1 VACLTDGEWQ
11 AFAAGHL
18 DKGRIATVEA
28 HLADCEACR
37 LKVGW
42 SSATAVTSANA
53 RTPKAKGTIRFS
65 GGDDLARGTTVGRYL
80 VLERLGVGGMGKVYA
95 AYDPQLDRKIALKL
109 LRDDLGRNQRQF
121 RARMLREAQAM
132 ARLAHP
138 NVIAVHDVGTF
149 GKRVFLAM
157 ELVEGGTLKSWL
169 RQKQPAGHEILEVF
183 IDAGRGLA
191 AAHAAGLVHRDFK
204 PENVLLGADGRARV
218 TDFGLARS
226 STSQEPLP
234 EADPEHDDDADDD
247 DDAAGATK
255 AGAALPEDVAGASLD
270 TPLTRAGTMMG
281 TPGYMP
287 PEQCR
292 GGATDERADQF
303 SFCASLYEAL
313 YGFRAFPGL
322 SADEVIDSVLAGKI
336 REAPADSK
344 VPAWVRRVL
353 LRGLSVDPA
362 ARWPSMDALLAELG
376 RDPARRRRRWLATA
390 GLVAAAA
397 ALVAGAQQWGA
408 RGVRVCS
415 GSAQRLAGAW
425 DGTQKLALQAA
436 FAKSGKPYAAKAA
449 EATTHGLD
457 DYAAAW
463 VAMHG
468 DTCEATR
475 IRGEQA
481 ESVMALRMACLDQ
494 RRQELAALVRLFA
507 AADDTTVERAVQA
520 VQALPPVSAC
530 ANVQALT
537 EVTPEPADPSLRAQI
552 AEQRT
557 RLASARA
564 RLAAGQY
571 ADGLKIAEEV
581 PPIAATIGYR
591 PLAGEALEL
600 LGQLRFKAGDYH
612 GADRAWRDALYAA
625 EESHDDATK
634 SLAAVRL
641 ANVTVDLHGYAEA
654 HEWMRFAEASVKRS
668 GGAGE
673 LQVDLWISIALIW
686 FRESRYA
693 DAEQAALQAV
703 KLAAQS
709 LPEKHLG
716 RAYAYRTL
724 GDVLKYEGRYEDGLQ
739 LLERARSILEGQLG
753 PDHPEVAS
761 ILRKEI
767 DVFSL
772 QHDGARGLELGRR
785 VLALLSKSLPPGH
798 LQIAQTHTNIAESL
812 GLLGRYDEALAEE
825 KLAEPTYER
834 VFGAQSEN
842 VGVSYTNMG
851 YALMQLGRD
860 DEARRDLN
868 QAIAIY
874 EKTLSAD
881 APDLAEPILR
891 LGQLE
896 LRHKRPAEAARL
908 LERALALRQH
918 DSDPTEMLV
927 DVELALAKALVATSA
942 RPRALT
948 LASRAHDQL
957 AAAGKT
963 REAAAAAQFVTDN
976 RN

>member
-1 VACLTDGEWQ
+1 MACLTDGEWE

-18 DKGRIATVEA
+18 DRERATALEA

-37 LKVGW
+37 LRVGW
-42 SSATAVTSANA
+42 SSATAIGSAG
-53 RTPKAKGTIRFS
+53 TPDAKAPRSIRFS

-80 VLERLGVGGMGKVYA
+80 VLERLGTGGMGKVYA
-95 AYDPQLDRKIALKL
+95 AYDPQLDRKLALKL
-109 LRDDLGRNQRQF
+109 LRDDLGRNQRQY

-169 RQKQPAGHEILEVF
+169 RTKQPTGHEVLDVF
-183 IDAGRGLA
+183 LDAGRGLA

-204 PENVLLGADGRARV
+204 PENVLIGADGRARV

-234 EADPEHDDDADDD
+234 ETKDDDDDDADDAD
-247 DDAAGATK
+247 DDAP
-255 AGAALPEDVAGASLD
+255 LPEESGGHSLD
-270 TPLTRAGTMMG
+270 LALTRAGTMMG

-292 GGATDERADQF
+292 GGHTDERADQF
-303 SFCASLYEAL
+303 SFCASLFEAL

-322 SADEVIDSVLAGKI
+322 SSEEVIESVLEGRI
-336 REAPADSK
+336 REAPADTK
-344 VPAWVRRVL
+344 VPAWVRRIL

-362 ARWPSMDALLAELG
+362 ARWPSMDALLVELA
-376 RDPARRRRRWLATA
+376 RDPARRRRRWLAGA

-397 ALVAGAQQWGA
+397 ALVVGAQQWGA
-408 RGVRVCS
+408 RGTRVCS
-415 GSAQRLAGAW
+415 GGTQRLAGVW
-425 DGTQKLALQAA
+425 DDTQRTALRAA
-436 FAKSGKPYAAKAA
+436 FARSGKPYAAKVAD
-449 EATTHGLD
+449 ATMRGLD
-457 DYAAAW
+457 DYANAF
-463 VAMHG
+463 VAMYG

-475 IRGEQA
+475 LRGEQT

-494 RRQELAALVRLFA
+494 RRQELNALARLFT
-507 AADDTTVERAVQA
+507 AADDNIVERAVQA
-520 VQALPPVSAC
+520 VQALPPVSSC
-530 ANVQALT
+530 ADVQALS
-537 EVTPEPADPSLRAQI
+537 EVTPEPADPKLRAQI
-552 AEQRT
+552 AGERT
-557 RLASARA
+557 QLASARA

-571 ADGLKIAEEV
+571 TQGLALAEEV

-591 PLAGEALEL
+591 PLAAEALEL

-625 EESHDDATK
+625 EESHDDDVK
-634 SLAAVRL
+634 SLAAVHL
-641 ANVTVDLHGYAEA
+641 ANVTVDLHGFAEA
-654 HEWMRFAEASVKRS
+654 HEWMRFAEASVTRI

-686 FRESRYA
+686 FRESRYPE
-693 DAEQAALQAV
+693 AESAARQAV
-703 KLAAQS
+703 KLAAQG
-709 LPEKHLG
+709 LPEKHLD

-724 GDVLKYEGRYEDGLQ
+724 GDVLKYEGHYEDGLQ
-739 LLERARSILEGQLG
+739 LLERARTILEEQLG

-772 QHDGARGLELGRR
+772 QHDGAHGLELGRR
-785 VLALLSKSLPPGH
+785 VLALLSQSLPPGH

-834 VFGAQSEN
+834 IFGAESEN

-860 DEARRDLN
+860 DEARRDLTK
-868 QAIAIY
+868 AIAIY
-874 EKTLSAD
+874 EKTLAKD

-896 LRHKRPAEAARL
+896 LRHGRNVEAARL
-908 LERALALRQH
+908 LERALTLRQH

-927 DVELALAKALVATSA
+927 DVELALAKALMATGA
-942 RPRALT
+942 KPRART
-948 LASRAHDQL
+948 LATHAHDAL

-963 REAAAAAQFVTDN
+963 KAAADVTAFLADH
-976 RN
+976 RD